1 MERGRRKRKLQENKG
16 ETATQ
21 LQIPFK
27 HPTTVLIAGPTSC
40 GKTHFLLQ
48 LIEQGAIQPAPQRVV
63 CVYGEWQPAYDQL
76 RNIGSRI
83 RTKMQF
89 VRNPT
94 PEEMAEL
101 YETFNPEIRNLI
113 ILDDQM
119 TNSKIGSCDGGLT
132 KLFAQGSHH
141 RNLTVIYIVQNLFN
155 QSREM
160 RNVSLNSHYL
170 ILFKNARDKTQVR
183 TLGQQMYPTDSLF
196 LLRAFEDATGK
207 PHGYLVIDLH
217 PTSEDSMRIRTDIL
231 GDSTIIYQPTKSI

>member
-1 MERGRRKRKLQENKG
+1 
-16 ETATQ
+16 
-21 LQIPFK
+21 
-27 HPTTVLIAGPTSC
+27 
-40 GKTHFLLQ
+40 
-48 LIEQGAIQPAPQRVV
+48 
-63 CVYGEWQPAYDQL
+63 VYGEWQPAYDQL
-76 RNIGSRI
+76 RKIGARI
-83 RTKMQF
+83 HAKMEF

-94 PEEMAEL
+94 SEEMAQL
-101 YETFNPEIRNLI
+101 YETFNSNVRNLI

-183 TLGQQMYPTDSLF
+183 TLGQQMYPTDSQF
-196 LLRAFEDATGK
+196 LLRSFEDATRK

-217 PTSEDSMRIRTDIL
+217 PNSEEALRIRTDIL
-231 GDSTIIYQPTKSI
+231 GGATVIYQPTKPI

>member
-1 MERGRRKRKLQENKG
+1 MSQKLRKTLSRG
-16 ETATQ
+16 
-21 LQIPFK
+21 LQIPFR

-48 LIEQGAIQPAPQRVV
+48 LLANEAFQPAPQRIV

-76 RNIGSRI
+76 RKIGSSI
-83 RTKMQF
+83 RAETEF

-94 PEEMAEL
+94 PEAMAEL
-101 YETFNPEIRNLI
+101 YETFNPSVRNLL

-119 TNSKIGSCDGGLT
+119 TNSKIGNCDGGLT

-170 ILFKNARDKTQVR
+170 LLFRNARDKTQVR
-183 TLGQQMYPTDSLF
+183 TLGQQMYPTDPQF
-196 LLRAFEDATGK
+196 LLRAFEDATKK
-207 PHGYLVIDLH
+207 PHGYLLVDLH
-217 PTSEDSMRIRTDIL
+217 PSSEDSLRIRTDIL
-231 GDSTIIYQPTKSI
+231 GSTVIYQPVKPI

>member
-1 MERGRRKRKLQENKG
+1 M
-16 ETATQ
+16 
-21 LQIPFK
+21 QIPFQ

-48 LIEQGAIQPAPQRVV
+48 LLGHGAIQPAPQRVV
-63 CVYGEWQPAYDQL
+63 CVYGEWQSAYDQL
-76 RNIGSRI
+76 RNVGSRI
-83 RTKMQF
+83 RAKVDF

-94 PEEMAEL
+94 PESMAEL
-101 YETFNPEIRNLI
+101 YETFNPAVRNLI

-119 TNSKIGSCDGGLT
+119 TNSKIGNCDGGLT

-160 RNVSLNSHYL
+160 RNVSLNSHYMV
-170 ILFKNARDKTQVR
+170 LFKNARDKTQVR
-183 TLGQQMYPTDSLF
+183 TLGQQMYPSDSHF
-196 LLRAFEDATGK
+196 LLRAFEDATRK

-217 PTSEDSMRIRTDIL
+217 PSSEDALRIRTDIL
-231 GDSTIIYQPTKSI
+231 NASTIIYQPAKPI